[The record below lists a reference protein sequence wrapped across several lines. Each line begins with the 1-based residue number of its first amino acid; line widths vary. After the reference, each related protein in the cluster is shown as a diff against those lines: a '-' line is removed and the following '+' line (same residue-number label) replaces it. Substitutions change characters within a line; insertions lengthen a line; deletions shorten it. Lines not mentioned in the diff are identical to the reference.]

1 LNRTAENRLGQ
12 KNRAEPKS
20 SPVFANPQPSHI
32 NPFQPQMQTDLSS
45 ICYQVAHVIVDIG
58 GSSASTSPTPPTPAA
73 DGK

>member
-1 LNRTAENRLGQ
+1 
-12 KNRAEPKS
+12 
-20 SPVFANPQPSHI
+20 
-32 NPFQPQMQTDLSS
+32 MQTDLSS